1 MNNVAFAFWVVNI
14 SGSVFRWWWM
24 SLFFNLPVVNISA
37 FAFWLVDWFEHLCLS
52 MLIFVYHMFWC
63 EHLCLSHVL
72 MWRSLFITGFD
83 VNIFVYHRSLLSRF
97 PEEAR
102 IAHQCLRQSVVVIII
117 KNIRISNNH
126 FPPHFYH
133 HHHHINFFLLIT
145 TTIGNASVIS
155 VSCCLLGPNWS
166 DQYQHSL
173 TVF

>member
-1 MNNVAFAFWVVNI
+1 MQRLLWCEWYSKQGPHTSALVLWLDIWQLVFWL
-14 SGSVFRWWWM
+14 WWIMLLLLSEWWIFLV
-24 SLFFNLPVVNISA
+24 LFFDGGECLCFSIWLWLISLLLLSN
-37 FAFWLVDWFEHLCLS
+37 WLIDL
-52 MLIFVYHMFWC
+52 
-63 EHLCLSHVL
+63 
-72 MWRSLFITGFD
+72 
-83 VNIFVYHRSLLSRF
+83 NIFVYHRSLLSRF